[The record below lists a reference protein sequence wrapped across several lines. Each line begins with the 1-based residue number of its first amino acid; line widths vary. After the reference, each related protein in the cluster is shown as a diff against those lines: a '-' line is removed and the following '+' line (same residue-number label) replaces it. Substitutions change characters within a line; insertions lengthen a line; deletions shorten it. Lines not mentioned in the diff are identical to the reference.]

1 MTSSTLIIHAK
12 GAPGL
17 RFFGLGPNLIPCNG
31 MHSLKKL
38 MNTYAFWSKNRSLN
52 QIRKLLANS
61 NVIVSVWSKGEI
73 IGFGRATSDC
83 VFRAVLW
90 DIIVVDKLQGKG
102 IGKKIVDTLLKTK
115 SVAKVEKVYLMT
127 TNYSD
132 FYSQFGFEVLSKQSL
147 MLKQSEGMN

>member
-17 RFFGLGPNLIPCNG
+17 RLFGLGPNFLPCKG
-31 MHSLKKL
+31 IQSLRKL
-38 MNTYAFWSKNRSLN
+38 MNTYAFWSKDRSLN
-52 QIRKLLANS
+52 QIKKLLANS

-90 DIIVVDKLQGKG
+90 DIIVVDRLQGKG
-102 IGKKIVDTLLKTK
+102 IGRIIVDALLNSKPI
-115 SVAKVEKVYLMT
+115 AKVEKVYLMT
-127 TNYSD
+127 TNSSE
-132 FYSQFGFEVLSKQSL
+132 FYSQFGFEIPSRQSL
-147 MLKQSEGMN
+147 LLKQKKV